1 MKTCVFSIGLLLML
15 GSSFTGMA
23 LAAGSMLRQFELR
36 NAPLLSLALAACA
49 LVTLITALAW
59 SVPPRG

>member
-1 MKTCVFSIGLLLML
+1 MKTCIFSIGVLLML
-15 GSSFTGMA
+15 GFSFTGMA
-23 LAAGSMLRQFELR
+23 LTAGGILRQLKLR

-49 LVTLITALAW
+49 LIALITTLAW

>member
-1 MKTCVFSIGLLLML
+1 MKTCIFSIGVWLML
-15 GSSFTGMA
+15 GFSFTGLA
-23 LAAGSMLRQFELR
+23 LAVRGTLRPLALR

-49 LVTLITALAW
+49 LVALITALAW